1 MLNSF
6 TDSNYKSNMENN
18 KSHWENVFAT
28 KSPNEVSWTQTYP
41 TTSMKYIESLQLS
54 KSANII
60 DIGGGDSNLVD
71 ALLENGYENI
81 WVLDISEFALERAKK
96 RLGKKANKV
105 HWIVSDIT
113 EFETNIK
120 FDFWHDRAVF
130 HFLTE
135 EENIDKYVALVNKN
149 SADSGNFL
157 LGTFS
162 ENGPLKCSG
171 LEIKQ
176 YSENIMKQTFKDS
189 FEAVNCFTEDH
200 TTPFNTIQNFQFCGF
215 KKK

>member
-1 MLNSF
+1 
-6 TDSNYKSNMENN
+6 MENT
-18 KSHWENVFAT
+18 KLHWENVFAT
-28 KSPNEVSWTQTYP
+28 KNPNEVSWTQEYP
-41 TTSMKYIESLQLS
+41 KTAMYHIESLQLS
-54 KSANII
+54 KTANII

-71 ALLENGYENI
+71 ALLDNGYENI

-96 RLGKKANKV
+96 RLGEKANRV

-113 EFETNIK
+113 EFSTDIK

-135 EENIDKYVALVNKN
+135 QQNIDKYVALINN
-149 SADSGNFL
+149 AIADNGNFL

-176 YSENIMKQTFKDS
+176 YSENAMRQTFNQS
-189 FEAVNCFTEDH
+189 FQAVNCFTENH

-215 KKK
+215 KKR

>member
-1 MLNSF
+1 
-6 TDSNYKSNMENN
+6 MENN

-28 KSPNEVSWTQTYP
+28 KKPNEVSWTQKYP
-41 TTSMKYIESLQLS
+41 KTSIEYLEKLNLS
-54 KSANII
+54 KTANII
-60 DIGGGDSNLVD
+60 DVGGGDSNLVD
-71 ALLENGYENI
+71 ALLEKGYENI

-96 RLGKKANKV
+96 RLGDKANLV

-113 EFETNIK
+113 EFKPTVT

-130 HFLTE
+130 HFMTE
-135 EENIDKYVALVNKN
+135 KESINKYVTIVSNAITDHG
-149 SADSGNFL
+149 SFL

-176 YSENIMKQTFKDS
+176 YSENAMKQTFDS
-189 FEAVNCFTEDH
+189 HFEAIQCFTENH
-200 TTPFNTIQNFQFCGF
+200 TTPFNTKQNFQFCGF
-215 KKK
+215 KKR

>member
-1 MLNSF
+1 
-6 TDSNYKSNMENN
+6 MENT

-28 KSPNEVSWTQTYP
+28 KNPNEVSWTQEYP
-41 TTSMKYIESLQLS
+41 KTAMNHIESLELS
-54 KSANII
+54 KTANII
-60 DIGGGDSNLVD
+60 DIGSGDSNLVD
-71 ALLENGYENI
+71 ALLDNGYENI

-96 RLGKKANKV
+96 RLGEKANKV

-113 EFETNIK
+113 EFSTDIK

-135 EENIDKYVALVNKN
+135 QQNIDKYVALINN
-149 SADSGNFL
+149 AIADNGNFL

-176 YSENIMKQTFKDS
+176 YSENNMRQTFNQS
-189 FEAVNCFTEDH
+189 FDTVNCFTENH
-200 TTPFNTIQNFQFCGF
+200 ITPFNTNQNFQFCGF
-215 KKK
+215 KKR

>member
-1 MLNSF
+1 
-6 TDSNYKSNMENN
+6 MENK

-28 KSPNEVSWTQTYP
+28 KQPNEVSWTQEYP
-41 TTSMKYIESLQLS
+41 KTAIDYLENLHLS
-54 KSANII
+54 KTANII

-71 ALLENGYENI
+71 ALLDKGYQNI
-81 WVLDISEFALERAKK
+81 WVLDISEFALERVKK
-96 RLGKKANKV
+96 RLGDKAHLI

-113 EFETNIK
+113 EFKPEVK

-135 EENIDKYVALVNKN
+135 EESINKYVAIIGN
-149 SADSGNFL
+149 SINQNGNFL

-176 YSENIMKQTFKDS
+176 YSENAMKQTFS
-189 FEAVNCFTEDH
+189 ENFQAVKCFTENH
-200 TTPFNTIQNFQFCGF
+200 TTPFDTTQNFQFCGF
-215 KKK
+215 KKI

>member
-1 MLNSF
+1 
-6 TDSNYKSNMENN
+6 MENT
-18 KSHWENVFAT
+18 KLHWENVFAT
-28 KSPNEVSWTQTYP
+28 KNPNEVSWTQEYP
-41 TTSMKYIESLQLS
+41 KTAMNHIESLELS
-54 KSANII
+54 KTANII

-71 ALLENGYENI
+71 ALLDNGYENI

-96 RLGKKANKV
+96 RLGEKANRV

-113 EFETNIK
+113 EFSTDIK

-135 EENIDKYVALVNKN
+135 QQNIDKYVALINN
-149 SADSGNFL
+149 AIADNGNFL

-176 YSENIMKQTFKDS
+176 YSENNMRQTFNQS
-189 FEAVNCFTEDH
+189 FDTVNCFTENH
-200 TTPFNTIQNFQFCGF
+200 ITPFNTNQNFQFCGF
-215 KKK
+215 KKR

>member
-1 MLNSF
+1 
-6 TDSNYKSNMENN
+6 MENT

-28 KSPNEVSWTQTYP
+28 KNPNEVSWTQEYP
-41 TTSMKYIESLQLS
+41 KTAMNHIESLELS
-54 KSANII
+54 KTANII

-71 ALLENGYENI
+71 ALLDNGYENI

-113 EFETNIK
+113 EFSTDIK

-130 HFLTE
+130 HFLTQQ
-135 EENIDKYVALVNKN
+135 ENIDKYVALINN
-149 SADSGNFL
+149 AIADNGNFL

-176 YSENIMKQTFKDS
+176 YSENAMKHTFNES
-189 FEAVNCFTEDH
+189 FQAMKCFTENH
-200 TTPFNTIQNFQFCGF
+200 TTPFDTTQNFQFCGF
-215 KKK
+215 KKI

>member
-1 MLNSF
+1 M
-6 TDSNYKSNMENN
+6 KNN

-28 KSPNEVSWTQTYP
+28 KNPNEVSWTQKYP
-41 TTSMKYIESLQLS
+41 KTAINYLEGLELPKTAY
-54 KSANII
+54 II

-71 ALLENGYENI
+71 ALLQNGYENI
-81 WVLDISEFALERAKK
+81 WVLDISEFALEKAKK
-96 RLGKKANKV
+96 RLGDKADKV

-113 EFETNIK
+113 EFSTEIK

-135 EENIDKYVALVNKN
+135 QESIDKYIAILNN
-149 SADSGNFL
+149 AMADNGNFL

-176 YSENIMKQTFKDS
+176 YSENLMRQTFNQD
-189 FEAVNCFTEDH
+189 FETIKCFTENH
-200 TTPFNTIQNFQFCGF
+200 TTPFNTVQNFQFCGF
-215 KKK
+215 KKR

>member
-1 MLNSF
+1 
-6 TDSNYKSNMENN
+6 MENN

-28 KSPNEVSWTQTYP
+28 KNPNEVSWTQKYP
-41 TTSMKYIESLQLS
+41 KTSMDYLESLNLS
-54 KSANII
+54 KIANII

-71 ALLENGYENI
+71 ALIEKGYENI

-96 RLGKKANKV
+96 RLGDKADKV
-105 HWIVSDIT
+105 HWIISDIT
-113 EFETNIK
+113 EFKPQVI

-135 EENIDKYVALVNKN
+135 QESINKYIAIVNN
-149 SADSGNFL
+149 AMADNGNFL

-176 YSENIMKQTFKDS
+176 YSENEMELTFS
-189 FEAVNCFTEDH
+189 ENFEVIKCFTENH
-200 TTPFNTIQNFQFCGF
+200 ITPFDTVQDFQFCGF

>member
-1 MLNSF
+1 
-6 TDSNYKSNMENN
+6 MENS
-18 KSHWENVFAT
+18 KSHWENVFIT
-28 KSPNEVSWTQTYP
+28 KSPNEVSWTQKYP
-41 TTSMKYIESLQLS
+41 KTAMNYLEELKLS
-54 KSANII
+54 KTANII

-71 ALLENGYENI
+71 AMLENGYENI
-81 WVLDISEFALERAKK
+81 WVLDISEFALEKAKK
-96 RLGKKANKV
+96 RLGEKADKV

-113 EFETNIK
+113 EFSTDIK

-135 EENIDKYVALVNKN
+135 QESMDKYIAIVTNAIAEN
-149 SADSGNFL
+149 GNFL

-176 YSENIMKQTFKDS
+176 YSENLMRQTFNQS
-189 FEAVNCFTEDH
+189 FETKKCFTENH
-200 TTPFNTIQNFQFCGF
+200 TTPFNTVQNFQFCGF
-215 KKK
+215 KKR

>member
-1 MLNSF
+1 
-6 TDSNYKSNMENN
+6 MENN
-18 KSHWENVFAT
+18 KSHWENVFVT
-28 KSPNEVSWTQTYP
+28 KSPNEVSWTQKYP
-41 TTSMKYIESLQLS
+41 KTAMNYLEGLKLS
-54 KSANII
+54 KTGNII

-81 WVLDISEFALERAKK
+81 WVLDISEFALEKAKK
-96 RLGKKANKV
+96 RLGEKADKV

-113 EFETNIK
+113 EFSTDIK

-135 EENIDKYVALVNKN
+135 QESMDKYIAIVTNAIAEN
-149 SADSGNFL
+149 GNFL

-176 YSENIMKQTFKDS
+176 YSENLMRQTFNQS
-189 FEAVNCFTEDH
+189 FETIKCFTENH
-200 TTPFNTIQNFQFCGF
+200 TTPFNTVQNFQFCGF
-215 KKK
+215 KKR